1 MKNFTKPELKDYSK
15 NQLIDIILTIQ
26 EKDDFIKPPGKTS
39 KNSSIPSS
47 KDITKPESKNA
58 SFKKIGPKKGHKGKS
73 RKRNPDPDLIIFQE
87 IKECP
92 RTGKKIESQSKSF
105 QKHQI
110 VELIPGKLFTIEIR
124 RQITT
129 GPDGKTVIALNP
141 EGIKNHQRFGP
152 YLKSR
157 ISTLRYKYHTEWDN
171 IREMFYLFY
180 GCNISKGA
188 MNKMF
193 NELKKEL
200 ESEYNNLNNDI
211 NKSKV
216 LGMDET
222 GARING
228 KKAWGWIFRTDDT
241 AFYKI
246 ADNRSHNVVEEVIGK
261 EFDGTIVTDF
271 YSAYSENFLKAKAWQ
286 KCLEHLRR
294 DIVFAYEINNKEN
307 GFPDIVIKLL
317 KSSIKLKN
325 EIEFDTVEFNKAK
338 QKIYDD
344 FKEIISNDEICISKI
359 EKRLF
364 KRLKKY
370 KDHIFTFLEFDDVP
384 FDNNGSERDIRKW
397 VIFRKIYGCFRSWQG
412 AENLSVLLS
421 IIETYKKRNQ
431 NWFDRIKDVYGYN
444 KFQKILS
451 P

>member
-1 MKNFTKPELKDYSK
+1 MKSFTRPELKDYSK

-26 EKDDFIKPPGKTS
+26 EKDDFIKPPRKTS

-47 KDITKPESKNA
+47 KDITKPESKD
-58 SFKKIGPKKGHKGKS
+58 SSLKKPGPKDGHKGKS
-73 RKRNPDPDLIIFQE
+73 RKRTPNPDIIIFQK

-92 RTGKKIESQSKSF
+92 RTGKKIESRSKSF
-105 QKHQI
+105 QRHQI
-110 VELIPGKLFTIEIR
+110 VELIPGELSTIEIR

-129 GPDGKTVIALNP
+129 GPDGKTVIAPNP
-141 EGIKNHQRFGP
+141 EGIKDYQRFGP

-171 IREMFYLFY
+171 IIEMFYLFY

-193 NELKKEL
+193 KELKEEL
-200 ESEYNNLNNDI
+200 ESEYNDLNNDI
-211 NKSKV
+211 KKSKV

-228 KKAWGWIFRTDDT
+228 KKGWGWIFRTDET

-246 ADNRSHNVVEEVIGK
+246 ADNRSHNVIEEVVGK
-261 EFDGTIVTDF
+261 EFNGIIVTDF
-271 YSAYSENFLKAKAWQ
+271 FSAYSENFLKAKAWQ

-294 DIVFAYEINNKEN
+294 DITFAYEINNKEN
-307 GFPDIVIKLL
+307 GFPDRVMKLL
-317 KSSIKLKN
+317 ISSIRLKN
-325 EIEFDTVEFNKAK
+325 EIDFDSVEFNKEK

-344 FKEIISNDEICISKI
+344 FKGIISDEKICISKV

-364 KRLKKY
+364 KRLTKY
-370 KDHIFTFLEFDDVP
+370 KDHIFTFLEYDEVP
-384 FDNNGSERDIRKW
+384 SDNNGSERDIRKW

-421 IIETYKKRNQ
+421 IIETYKKRNK
-431 NWFDRIKDVYGYN
+431 NWFDRIKDAYGYN
-444 KFQKILS
+444 RFQKTLS
-451 P
+451 L